1 MNSVCCTACRI
12 LFWDSAGGRGS
23 WALLEQGL
31 QAGGTA
37 LAVGACCWMLP
48 LPLSEGWE
56 EIDSVTCSACSV
68 QWILE
73 GWPYC
78 VCTLRLRATG
88 TVSPNSHKCWM
99 YCPCLSWLSCFSAA
113 GIAPAPACLQ
123 EGFVCQMCLC
133 SLDSWLFSE
142 IFQLGYEQTVK
153 MWPFHLSWA
162 WGAVTRQP
170 LAHVWLA
177 SREVWK
183 MGRVSMSFLGRG
195 AEENNVITDVWR
207 CILFS
212 PGIYCEV
219 WMVSVTMNVAFL

>member
-1 MNSVCCTACRI
+1 MGQRFLGPSGAGAAGRRHSSSCRS
-12 LFWDSAGGRGS
+12 LLLDAASPFVWRLRGNRFCYMQCLLGPVNFGRL
-23 WALLEQGL
+23 ALLWLHTTFKSHGHSKSQLPQVLNVLSLSE
-31 QAGGTA
+31 
-37 LAVGACCWMLP
+37 LAVLLQCSRYGPSPSLP
-48 LPLSEGWE
+48 
-56 EIDSVTCSACSV
+56 
-68 QWILE
+68 
-73 GWPYC
+73 
-78 VCTLRLRATG
+78 
-88 TVSPNSHKCWM
+88 
-99 YCPCLSWLSCFSAA
+99 
-113 GIAPAPACLQ
+113 Q

-153 MWPFHLSWA
+153 MWPFRLSWA

>member
-37 LAVGACCWMLP
+37 LAAGACCWMLP

-56 EIDSVTCSACSV
+56 EIDSVTCSACLV

-78 VCTLRLRATG
+78 GCALRLRATG
-88 TVSPNSHKCWM
+88 TVSPSSHKCWM

-113 GIAPAPACLQ
+113 GIAPACLRKAL
-123 EGFVCQMCLC
+123 FARCVCAVWTADCSVRSFSWVMSKLLKCDLSICLGHGELSQG
-133 SLDSWLFSE
+133 SL
-142 IFQLGYEQTVK
+142 
-153 MWPFHLSWA
+153 WPTSGWPLVRFGRWA
-162 WGAVTRQP
+162 E
-170 LAHVWLA
+170 
-177 SREVWK
+177 SRCHFW
-183 MGRVSMSFLGRG
+183 
-195 AEENNVITDVWR
+195 AEELKKITW
-207 CILFS
+207 
-212 PGIYCEV
+212 
-219 WMVSVTMNVAFL
+219 